1 MRKGMWVGM
10 AVLAGSAVVAFAG
23 PKEDVQSAAKKLAA
37 ADNYT
42 WTSHVEGGFGGD
54 TTGQTQKKDEL
65 THISMTFGDNTVEVF
80 KEGEKVAVKTEDGWK
95 SAEEAAQGDN
105 NGQPNPA
112 RFIGNMMRNYKTPA
126 QQAEEVAS
134 KIPDLKEAD
143 GAITGDL
150 SEQIAKDMMAF
161 RGRRGGN
168 NNNGPQISNAKGSVK
183 FWLKDGAITKM
194 EINVQGTINFNGD
207 DRDIN
212 RTTTVEIKDVGST
225 KVDVPAD
232 AKAKL
237 K

>member
-10 AVLAGSAVVAFAG
+10 AVLAGTAVVAFAG

-37 ADNYT
+37 ADNYS
-42 WTSHVEGGFGGD
+42 WKSHAGGGFTIDSDGQLQKD
-54 TTGQTQKKDEL
+54 LLHVTT
-65 THISMTFGDNTVEVF
+65 TFGENTTESIR
-80 KEGEKVAVKTEDGWK
+80 EGDKIAVKTEDGWK
-95 SAEEAAQGDN
+95 SASELEGDGG
-105 NGQPNPA
+105 NGQPNPGGFA
-112 RFIGNMMRNYKTPA
+112 VNMMRNYKTPG
-126 QQAEEVAS
+126 QQAQEIAEKTPS
-134 KIPDLKEAD
+134 LKEAD
-143 GAITGDL
+143 GAISGEL
-150 SEQIAKDMMAF
+150 SEEEAKELMSF
-161 RGRRGGN
+161 RGRRRGG

-194 EINVQGTINFNGD
+194 EYTVQGTINFNGD

-225 KVDVPAD
+225 KIDVPSD